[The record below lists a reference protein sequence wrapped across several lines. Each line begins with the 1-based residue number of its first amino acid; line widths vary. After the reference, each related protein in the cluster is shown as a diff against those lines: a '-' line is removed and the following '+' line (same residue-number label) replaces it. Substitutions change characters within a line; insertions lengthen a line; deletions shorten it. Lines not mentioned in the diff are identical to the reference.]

1 MLAGG
6 RSAGHFGHP
15 SPRASPRQPA
25 ARRGEFRQ
33 TADMKAILKTEG
45 TAGLRLAEVPE
56 PDIGPTDVLIRV
68 KRAGICGTDLHI
80 YRWDRWSQKR
90 ITPPRILGHEFMG
103 EVVEIGELVD
113 NVVVGERVSAESHVV
128 CGHCELCR
136 TGNAHVCRN
145 TSIIGVDRDGAF
157 AELVAVPAGNLVPL
171 PDTISDDQAAVFDPL
186 GNAFHTVLHND
197 VTGRKV
203 VIIGCGPIGLFAVGI
218 ARAAG
223 AAMVIAIE
231 PRAQRVEIARQMGA
245 HFVFRP
251 GEDAVEEAVLD
262 ATEGYG
268 AEIVCEM
275 SGSPD
280 GIRTAFRVA
289 RNGGHVQLLGLP
301 RDEVSVDLARDVIF
315 KGLHVYGVVG
325 RRLYETW
332 HQMRD
337 FLGAGLLD
345 IEPVITHR
353 MPMEDFEEAFRAMES
368 GEAAKVILA
377 VA

>member
-1 MLAGG
+1 
-6 RSAGHFGHP
+6 
-15 SPRASPRQPA
+15 
-25 ARRGEFRQ
+25 
-33 TADMKAILKTEG
+33 MKKMRAILKRRAEPG
-45 TAGLRLAEVPE
+45 LVLEDVPRPEITA
-56 PDIGPTDVLIRV
+56 DQVLVRV
-68 KRAGICGTDLHI
+68 RMAGICGTDVHI
-80 YRWDRWSQKR
+80 HRWNDWAQGR
-90 ITPPRILGHEFMG
+90 IRPPRILGHEFVG
-103 EVVEIGELVD
+103 EVVEIGK
-113 NVVVGERVSAESHVV
+113 RVSGVTAGSLVTAEGHFS
-128 CGHCELCR
+128 CGKCTLCR
-136 TGNAHVCRN
+136 TGNAHVCPN

-171 PDTISDDQAAVFDPL
+171 PDAISDDQASVLDPL
-186 GNAFHTVLHND
+186 GNAFHTVLHDD
-197 VTGRKV
+197 VAGRKV
-203 VIIGCGPIGLFAVGI
+203 VILGCGPIGLFAVGI

-223 AAMVIAIE
+223 AARVIAIE
-231 PRAQRVEIARQMGA
+231 PRAQRVEIARRMGA
-245 HFVFRP
+245 HLVFRP

-301 RDEVSVDLARDVIF
+301 RDEVSVDLARDAIF

-332 HQMRD
+332 HQMRE

-353 MPMEDFEEAFRAMES
+353 MPMEDFEEAIRVMES
-368 GEAAKVILA
+368 GEAAKVILS

>member
-1 MLAGG
+1 
-6 RSAGHFGHP
+6 
-15 SPRASPRQPA
+15 
-25 ARRGEFRQ
+25 
-33 TADMKAILKTEG
+33 
-45 TAGLRLAEVPE
+45 
-56 PDIGPTDVLIRV
+56 
-68 KRAGICGTDLHI
+68 
-80 YRWDRWSQKR
+80 
-90 ITPPRILGHEFMG
+90 
-103 EVVEIGELVD
+103 
-113 NVVVGERVSAESHVV
+113 
-128 CGHCELCR
+128 
-136 TGNAHVCRN
+136 
-145 TSIIGVDRDGAF
+145 VDRDGAF

-171 PDTISDDQAAVFDPL
+171 PDAVSDDQAAVFDPL

-223 AAMVIAIE
+223 AAKVIAIE
-231 PRAQRVEIARQMGA
+231 PREQRVEIARRMGA
-245 HFVFRP
+245 HLVFRP

-275 SGSPD
+275 SGRPD
-280 GIRTAFRVA
+280 GIRTALRVA

-301 RDEVSVDLARDVIF
+301 RDEVSVDLAHDVIF

-353 MPMEDFEEAFRAMES
+353 MPMEDFEEAIQAMES
-368 GEAAKVILA
+368 GEAAKVVLA

>member
-1 MLAGG
+1 M
-6 RSAGHFGHP
+6 
-15 SPRASPRQPA
+15 
-25 ARRGEFRQ
+25 
-33 TADMKAILKTEG
+33 
-45 TAGLRLAEVPE
+45 PE
-56 PDIGPTDVLIRV
+56 PDIGPTDVLVRV

-80 YRWDRWSQKR
+80 YRWDGWSQKR

-103 EVVEIGELVD
+103 EVLEIGELVD
-113 NVVVGERVSAESHVV
+113 NVVVGQRVSAESHVV

-136 TGNAHVCRN
+136 TGNAHVCRS

-171 PDTISDDQAAVFDPL
+171 PDAISDDQAAVFDPL
-186 GNAFHTVLHND
+186 GNAFHTVLHDD

-223 AAMVIAIE
+223 AATVIAIE
-231 PRAQRVEIARQMGA
+231 PRAQRVEIARRMGA
-245 HFVFRP
+245 HLVFRP
-251 GEDAVEEAVLD
+251 GEDAIEEAVLD

-275 SGSPD
+275 SGRPD

-301 RDEVSVDLARDVIF
+301 RDEVSLDLARDVIF

-353 MPMEDFEEAFRAMES
+353 MPMEDFEEAIRAMES
-368 GEAAKVILA
+368 GEAAKVVLA